1 MNLPLESANLLIQV
15 IKPIILISSLIIIK
29 HLYSSWMFSSILNR
43 LLKWTSSS
51 STSILFLFEKRRSLI
66 MLHFLIIVPL
76 IFSLFS
82 FNNVA
87 LYAVPLSVSFLLLV
101 ETPFTLHSHQLDLS
115 LTKSLSLL
123 VNISSSIHFMNWH
136 ILYQVHQ
143 ID

>member
-51 STSILFLFEKRRSLI
+51 STSILFLFEKRSLI